1 MGCGGGTGSTVGG
14 VQEQVRSRAGARVAA
29 VTVWGSVAKDEIC
42 AHPVAGSA
50 ARAAEAAA
58 MLRFTDAVQVS
69 SRGVRIEATV
79 DCVAV
84 ARRLRTTLRDVFDCA
99 TDGWAAPAGPRGGF
113 VVHVVATD
121 DVLARRAGLLSPRRQ
136 LVTGLPA
143 GLLAGDLAVVEAVWR
158 GAFLARGALSSP
170 TRPPVLSVACPALE
184 AAVALV
190 GGARRLGATV
200 ALAESRGRIRVV
212 ARHEDDMGLLM
223 TRIGARRTF
232 AGWVQDRDE
241 HRRHRAVTAR
251 TTPATYGSLQNSNQ
265 ARALRAAGVTTD
277 RVRRALLLLGEDVP
291 EHLAAAARLR
301 IDHPEVSLD
310 ALGALADP
318 VLTKDAIAGR
328 LRRLLS
334 TADRH
339 AQPPANP
346 PPTPPR
352 HPHPGRGA
360 TG

>member
-1 MGCGGGTGSTVGG
+1 
-14 VQEQVRSRAGARVAA
+14 
-29 VTVWGSVAKDEIC
+29 
-42 AHPVAGSA
+42 
-50 ARAAEAAA
+50 
-58 MLRFTDAVQVS
+58 
-69 SRGVRIEATV
+69 
-79 DCVAV
+79 
-84 ARRLRTTLRDVFDCA
+84 
-99 TDGWAAPAGPRGGF
+99 
-113 VVHVVATD
+113 VHVVATD
-121 DVLARRAGLLSPRRQ
+121 DVLARRVGLLSPRRQ

-143 GLLAGDLAVVEAVWR
+143 ALLAGDLAVVEAVWR

-212 ARHEDDMGLLM
+212 ARHEDDIGVLL

-241 HRRHRAVTAR
+241 HRRHRADTAR

-277 RVRRALLLLGEDVP
+277 RVHRALLLLGENAP

-301 IDHPEVSLD
+301 IDHPQVSLD

-334 TADRH
+334 TADRC
-339 AQPPANP
+339 A
-346 PPTPPR
+346 R
-352 HPHPGRGA
+352 A
-360 TG
+360 TGQPATGTSPAPSPGLSPEG